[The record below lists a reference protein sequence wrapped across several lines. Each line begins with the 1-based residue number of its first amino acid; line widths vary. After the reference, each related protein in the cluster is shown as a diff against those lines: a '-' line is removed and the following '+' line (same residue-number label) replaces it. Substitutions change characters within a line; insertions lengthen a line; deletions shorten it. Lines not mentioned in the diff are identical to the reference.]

1 MFSVALAVS
10 AWGALVRDL
19 SGFMGHAQRI
29 LFYLSPTLYG
39 VELVQERFG
48 KGALAGSG
56 LVAYLPEKTRV
67 QMAQA
72 EAAEAAAA
80 TA

>member
-1 MFSVALAVS
+1 MPDSEIAWTIDGVMQLA
-10 AWGALVRDL
+10 A
-19 SGFMGHAQRI
+19 
-29 LFYLSPTLYG
+29 
-39 VELVQERFG
+39 G
-48 KGALAGSG
+48 KNPNLIREM